1 MFPARLREY
10 AALTNSPILYWLTY
24 EVTTHRI
31 GKDWAYKWLIG
42 FAKTP
47 GLIAFHPRA
56 LKLIIDTLPS
66 WTGDGSWANKDVFNL
81 FLYGAFPLQQEKL
94 EHLINQAI
102 QNDSVMYKDEITQ
115 KWKLSLE

>member
-24 EVTTHRI
+24 EETHKI
-31 GKDWAYKWLIG
+31 GEIWAYQWLIG

-56 LKLIIDTLPS
+56 LKLIVDNLPL
-66 WTGDGSWANKDVFNL
+66 WIGDGSFDNKDDYKL
-81 FLYGAFPLQQEKL
+81 FLDGAFPGQQEELKQ
-94 EHLINQAI
+94 LINQAI
-102 QNDSVMYKDEITQ
+102 QNDSVLYKDEITQ

>member
-1 MFPARLREY
+1 MFPSRLREY

-31 GKDWAYKWLIG
+31 GADWAYKWLIG

-47 GLIAFHPRA
+47 GLIAFHPRT
-56 LKLIIDTLPS
+56 LKLIVDNLPLWS
-66 WTGDGSWANKDVFNL
+66 GDGSWDKKDDFTL
-81 FLYGAFPLQQEKL
+81 FLDGAFLGQQEELKQ
-94 EHLINQAI
+94 LINQAI